1 MVFRRKLYGNPAHRD
16 SRRNRS
22 FIPSR
27 RVVMSIIDRIRRIAQ
42 ANINSLLDKADTPE
56 MVLQDKI
63 EELEKTI
70 GEAKEALA
78 GFAVSRKRL
87 EMEQAQS
94 ERAVMDWT
102 QRAEQELKNGKESA
116 ARNALT
122 HRIRSR
128 ERAGRL
134 RGMLDQSRK
143 IYEELKEN
151 LVVLS
156 DQLRAARLSL
166 SELRTRKTAAEAQ
179 KAFGSKLDKAMAVSG
194 RDINFS
200 PFEEEVLQAEME
212 VDIDREVRA
221 DMAAID
227 KEIEQQKV
235 DSVVNSELDALK
247 KKLGQAG

>member
-1 MVFRRKLYGNPAHRD
+1 
-16 SRRNRS
+16 
-22 FIPSR
+22 
-27 RVVMSIIDRIRRIAQ
+27 MSIIDRIRRIAQ

-94 ERAVMDWT
+94 ERAVTDWM

-128 ERAGRL
+128 ERADRL

-166 SELRTRKTAAEAQ
+166 SELQTRKRAADAQ
-179 KAFGSKLDKAMAVSG
+179 KAFGSKLDKAMTVSG

-200 PFEEEVLQAEME
+200 PFEEEVLQTEME

-227 KEIEQQKV
+227 KEIEQRKV
-235 DSVVNSELDALK
+235 DSAVNSELDALK
-247 KKLGQAG
+247 KKLGHAG